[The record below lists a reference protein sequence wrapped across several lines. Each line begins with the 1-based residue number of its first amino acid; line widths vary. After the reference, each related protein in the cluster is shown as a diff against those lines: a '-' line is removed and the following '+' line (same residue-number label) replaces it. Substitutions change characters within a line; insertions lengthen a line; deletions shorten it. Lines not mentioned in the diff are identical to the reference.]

1 MPILTLTTDFGVGS
15 PYVAAM
21 KGVVLSIN
29 PAATLVDVTHG
40 VPPQDVRHAAI
51 VLDDVAERFPDGTIH
66 VAVVDPGVGT
76 DRALVLAEI
85 GRQRFLA
92 PDNGLLSRLAART
105 RPAKIVRLT
114 EPEFWLPDVSA
125 TFHGRD
131 ILAPVAARLSL
142 GLDPDRLGVPQVR
155 LAMLDWPVVRRRP
168 DGIDG
173 SVLWIDA
180 FGNLITDIT
189 RAMLSGHP
197 AWVQA
202 TVCCGEARVEGISR
216 TYAEHP
222 PGALVAVVGSSDRLE
237 LAVVGGNAAARLGA
251 GVGDRV
257 TLRWKTGLE
266 LTSRSG

>member
-1 MPILTLTTDFGVGS
+1 MPILTLSTDFGVGS

-29 PAATLVDVTHG
+29 PAATVVDITHA
-40 VPPQDVRHAAI
+40 VPPQDVRYAAI
-51 VLDDVAERFPDGTIH
+51 VLDDVAERFPEGTIH

-76 DRALVLAEI
+76 ERGLVLAEI

-105 RPAKIVRLT
+105 RPSKIVRLT
-114 EPEFWLPDVSA
+114 EPGFWLPDVSA

-142 GLDPDRLGVPQVR
+142 GLDPDRLGVPQDR
-155 LAMLDWPVVRRRP
+155 LVMLDWPEVRQRP

-173 SVLWIDA
+173 SVLWIDG

-189 RAMLSGHP
+189 RAMLADHW
-197 AWVQA
+197 AWDRAIVR
-202 TVCCGEARVEGISR
+202 CREGRVEGLSR
-216 TYAEHP
+216 TYGDRP
-222 PGALVAVVGSSDRLE
+222 PGTLVALVGSSDRLE
-237 LAVVGGNAAARLGA
+237 LAVVGGSAAERLGA
-251 GVGDRV
+251 GVGDPV
-257 TLRWKTGLE
+257 ELRWEAGLG
-266 LTSRSG
+266 LGLRTD